1 MQVHRRL
8 VKPIIKADV
17 HAPIFCFPNVVRWR
31 NWKTLEKKNHCAGS
45 NPVLTTDTHG
55 NLELMHHEQ
64 VMRANM
70 ENTSQCVGKYQVL
83 LTVGNRPTL

>member
-1 MQVHRRL
+1 MAEWRRKKL
-8 VKPIIKADV
+8 ECGRSNHTVNKKDNNA
-17 HAPIFCFPNVVRWR
+17 AVR
-31 NWKTLEKKNHCAGS
+31 KLIEGS
-45 NPVLTTDTHG
+45 TPSLTTDTHG

-83 LTVGNRPTL
+83 LTVGKDPLYSQVVDM